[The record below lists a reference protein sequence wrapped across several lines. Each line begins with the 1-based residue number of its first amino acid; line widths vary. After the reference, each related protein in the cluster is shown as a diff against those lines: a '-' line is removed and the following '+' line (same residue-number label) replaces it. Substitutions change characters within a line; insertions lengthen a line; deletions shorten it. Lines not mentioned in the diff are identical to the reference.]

1 MVEGDEA
8 VEGDVA
14 EPMAPLCVL
23 LWCDRRIPDG
33 VVGAPAPW
41 PDAVAPLGDIDPVI
55 APCDGSV
62 GDIEPDGDTC
72 DGALGDIEP
81 VVSPGEAM
89 APPEAPPDGAF

>member
-1 MVEGDEA
+1 M
-8 VEGDVA
+8 
-14 EPMAPLCVL
+14 
-23 LWCDRRIPDG
+23 
-33 VVGAPAPW
+33 
-41 PDAVAPLGDIDPVI
+41 APLGDIDPVI

-62 GDIEPDGDTC
+62 GDIEPEGDTC